1 MMDLLGRSPR
11 SREELAAVLRNAGL
25 RVTGPRVAV
34 LDAVYES
41 PHCDVDAIAAAV
53 RGGDLGKVSTQA
65 VYDVLRALVTAGLV
79 RRLEPAGSPTR
90 YEARVGDN
98 HHHLVCRECGRVVDV
113 DCATGSAPCLQPSD
127 TAGFAVDEAE
137 VTYWGRCP
145 DCATQPIPHLTA
157 SSEGNR

>member
-1 MMDLLGRSPR
+1 MPELLEHPPR
-11 SREELAAVLRNAGL
+11 SREELAATLRDAGL

-34 LDAVYES
+34 LATVFET
-41 PHCDVDAIAAAV
+41 PHLDVDAIAAAV

-65 VYDVLRALVTAGLV
+65 VYDVLRALVASGLV

-98 HHHLVCRECGRVVDV
+98 HHHLVCRNCGRMVDV
-113 DCATGSAPCLQPSD
+113 DCATGSAPCLEPSD
-127 TAGFAVDEAE
+127 AAGFDVDEAE

-145 DCATQPIPHLTA
+145 ECATEHISH
-157 SSEGNR
+157 

>member
-1 MMDLLGRSPR
+1 MPVVLEQHPR
-11 SREELAAVLRNAGL
+11 SRQEVAGVLRDAGL

-34 LDAVYES
+34 LATVFQT
-41 PHCDVDAIAAAV
+41 PHLDVDSIAAAV
-53 RGGDLGKVSTQA
+53 RRGDLGKVSTQA
-65 VYDVLRALVTAGLV
+65 VYDVLRALVAAGLV

-98 HHHLVCRECGRVVDV
+98 HHHLVCRDCGRVVDV
-113 DCATGSAPCLQPSD
+113 DCATGSVPCLQPSD

-145 DCATQPIPHLTA
+145 DCT
-157 SSEGNR
+157 SERTSHR